1 MNDLNSK
8 KNIKNKEDKKPLSKK
23 EIDIPD
29 FNKKLQD
36 FILDIKS
43 KSPSE
48 ESIIENKLDEANN
61 NKMDLNDMPQKFK
74 INNSPKTEK
83 INPIFNINVNQQNQ
97 NDLSKDKLKK
107 AITRLNIEKLI
118 CSDHFAD
125 NFILI
130 PSNNYKNGD
139 NYDFPYMKPFN
150 DEIMLQDESIFLIL
164 DKDYKNKY
172 LTNEDIK
179 NIKNEEQKL
188 NFGKD
193 PYEIYN
199 QIINSNIF
207 PNNTTSNEFKN
218 SLNDFNI
225 FRGRDPFFL
234 NIKVGNKI
242 QNRDYF
248 IDIYNINEEDQQN
261 GNNSLN
267 STRYNSK
274 NNLNSEP
281 FIINDRHFTLY
292 NEIDIKEKEEEEKNE
307 NDNEDENDNN
317 NENEEGNDNGDDN
330 DNKEDKDDNEDEGED
345 EGEDEDEDE
354 DEDDND
360 NEDDNEDEDEDDND
374 DDIDNDNKNN
384 IDNNF
389 IGKKR
394 KYKK

>member
-97 NDLSKDKLKK
+97 NDLSKNKIKK
-107 AITRLNIEKLI
+107 EITRLNIEKLI

-130 PSNNYKNGD
+130 PSNNYNNGV

-150 DEIMLQDESIFLIL
+150 DTIMLQDESIFLIL
-164 DKDYKNKY
+164 DNDYKNKY
-172 LTNEDIK
+172 LTKEDIK
-179 NIKNEEQKL
+179 NIKKEEQKL

-207 PNNTTSNEFKN
+207 PPNRTSNEFYN

-234 NIKVGNKI
+234 NIKMGNKI
-242 QNRDYF
+242 QNGDYF
-248 IDIYNINEEDQQN
+248 IDIYNINEEEQKN

-274 NNLNSEP
+274 NNLNSQP
-281 FIINDRHFTLY
+281 IFTNDNHFILN

-330 DNKEDKDDNEDEGED
+330 DKEDDNEDE
-345 EGEDEDEDE
+345 DED
-354 DEDDND
+354 
-360 NEDDNEDEDEDDND
+360 EDDNEDEDEDDNED
-374 DDIDNDNKNN
+374 DNEDDIDNDNKNN

-394 KYKK
+394 KNKK